1 MKMTNITGLE
11 NIRELFVMWSRPAAA
26 AVCKYEGHEVF
37 GTKERSFTRQSDNE
51 DKELAEELKGRS
63 LPIVGSWNWNRWTH
77 PDFSVI
83 VEIDGTPAEVCFEFG
98 ADYGGEASIDVNNG
112 NISNRYGPNPRTPQ
126 FAGFPGYVC
135 SRTVDFTIKGLGGVR
150 LKADQIRQLY
160 DYIRSELKDLA
171 DWFSFSDINSCRDS
185 QFSAFCDQEKG
196 WELQENFSQDWSY
209 ESEVWVGRFWSF
221 WGTQN
226 RALTPEET
234 ALMEIHTAMRDA
246 VCRNAPQ
253 AGRVFTLDEIRRAE
267 RGELKAVIDCKAEE
281 YERAKIERELLAMRP
296 DNILRA
302 AIKERDEQIARKKRA
317 EEARAAAERRAAEE
331 AERARQEAERAI
343 QEAKDKILA
352 FLNGI
357 GDFVLDGDC
366 TVKDCFFSEQYCG
379 LSHPSGDCVTFD
391 FEDKFEANV
400 KKIVRWAVVNGAREP
415 ELKTE
420 AA

>member
-1 MKMTNITGLE
+1 
-11 NIRELFVMWSRPAAA
+11 
-26 AVCKYEGHEVF
+26 
-37 GTKERSFTRQSDNE
+37 
-51 DKELAEELKGRS
+51 
-63 LPIVGSWNWNRWTH
+63 
-77 PDFSVI
+77 
-83 VEIDGTPAEVCFEFG
+83 
-98 ADYGGEASIDVNNG
+98 
-112 NISNRYGPNPRTPQ
+112 
-126 FAGFPGYVC
+126 
-135 SRTVDFTIKGLGGVR
+135 VDFTIKGLGGVR

-171 DWFSFSDINSCRDS
+171 DWFSFSDIRSRTRC

-196 WELQENFSQDWSY
+196 WELSENFSQDWSY

-234 ALMEIHTAMRDA
+234 ALMEIHTAMNDA

-281 YERAKIERELLAMRP
+281 YKRAKIEREMIAMRP

-302 AIKERDEQIARKKRA
+302 AIKERDEEIARNKAA

-331 AERARQEAERAI
+331 AERAKQAAERAR
-343 QEAKDKILA
+343 QESKDKIEA
-352 FLNGI
+352 FLVGI
-357 GDFVLDGDC
+357 GHFVMPTGKGGVL
-366 TVKDCFFSEQYCG
+366 TPISEMWNERGCDIVL
-379 LSHPSGDCVTFD
+379 LSHDASLNPVWVFIDEGFD
-391 FEDKFEANV
+391 ENM
-400 KKIVRWAVVNGAREP
+400 KKIVRWAVENGAREP
-415 ELKTE
+415 EIKTE